1 MDLQLNIYEK
11 RNVIKTYTTDEY
23 DLMYGTLEDIF
34 NALNLDELKSSDDI
48 ELFKFVT
55 NAVIKNKDII
65 NHLLKD
71 VFDGLT
77 DDELRHAKVK
87 DIAAILVSLVKFT
100 VEQISLG
107 ASSKN

>member
-34 NALNLDELKSSDDI
+34 NALDLDNLVSTDDVELI
-48 ELFKFVT
+48 KFT
-55 NAVIKNKDII
+55 TKAVIKNKDII

-71 VFDGLT
+71 IFDGLT
-77 DDELRHAKVK
+77 DEELRHTKVK
-87 DIAAILVSLVKFT
+87 DIAFILVEVVKFT
-100 VEQISLG
+100 VEQIGLG